1 MIFNNFGLVYYV
13 EMKSYIMAILG
24 LMSVMLVGT
33 AFAEEIRYTGDD
45 IPLRIVVSQGD
56 ILYFTGTDKIPNMN
70 VIFPNWISTPC
81 ANSEATGKCSIDFS
95 KFAIGQHEWE
105 SKTGVQGKFQVS
117 APVDPADDTSYFES
131 SSKDRKN
138 ASQQAKDFKAKI
150 EAKME
155 AKLAPYKTEIAQL
168 NLLLSNAD
176 KREVL
181 MQNQIAENKAELE
194 TLRTDSQKAK
204 TQIETIEK
212 YKKDA
217 ENWRAVALE
226 QLKVMAEVLGLF

>member
-1 MIFNNFGLVYYV
+1 
-13 EMKSYIMAILG
+13 MKSYIMAILG

-45 IPLRIVVSQGD
+45 IPLRISVSQGD
-56 ILYFTGTDKIPNMN
+56 TLYFTGSEKIPNMN
-70 VIFPNWISTPC
+70 VVYPKWISQPC
-81 ANSEATGKCSIDFS
+81 ANSEATGKCVIDFS
-95 KFAIGQHEWE
+95 KFPVGQHEWE
-105 SKTGVQGKFQVS
+105 SNTGVQGKFRVF

-131 SSKDRKN
+131 SSKDRTN
-138 ASQQAKDFKAKI
+138 ASQQAKDFKAQI

-155 AKLAPYKTEIAQL
+155 AKLAPYKTEISQL

-176 KREVL
+176 KREIL

-194 TLRTDSQKAK
+194 TLRADSQKAK

>member
-1 MIFNNFGLVYYV
+1 
-13 EMKSYIMAILG
+13 
-24 LMSVMLVGT
+24 
-33 AFAEEIRYTGDD
+33 
-45 IPLRIVVSQGD
+45 
-56 ILYFTGTDKIPNMN
+56 MN
-70 VIFPNWISTPC
+70 VNYPNSIHTPC
-81 ANSEATGKCSIDFS
+81 DNSEATGKCVIDFS

-150 EAKME
+150 EAKLE
-155 AKLAPYKTEIAQL
+155 AKLAPYKQEIGQL
-168 NLLLSNAD
+168 WKIISAAE
-176 KREVL
+176 KKEAS

-194 TLRTDSQKAK
+194 TLRADNQKAK
-204 TQIETIEK
+204 AQIETIEK

-217 ENWRAVALE
+217 SNWRAVALE

>member
-1 MIFNNFGLVYYV
+1 
-13 EMKSYIMAILG
+13 MKSYIMAILG

-33 AFAEEIRYTGDD
+33 AIAEEIRYTGDD
-45 IPLRIVVSQGD
+45 IPLRISVSQGD
-56 ILYFTGTDKIPNMN
+56 TLYFTGTDKIPNMN
-70 VIFPNWISTPC
+70 VVYPNSIHTPC

-95 KFAIGQHEWE
+95 NFAIGQHEWE
-105 SKTGVQGKFQVS
+105 STSGVQGKFQVS
-117 APVDPADDTSYFES
+117 TPVDPADDPSYFES

-155 AKLAPYKTEIAQL
+155 AKLAPYKQEIRQL
-168 NLLLSNAD
+168 WILISNAE
-176 KREVL
+176 KQEVL

-194 TLRTDSQKAK
+194 TLRADNQKAK
-204 TQIETIEK
+204 AQIETIEK

-217 ENWRAVALE
+217 SNWRAVALE
-226 QLKVMAEVLGLF
+226 QLKVMVEVLGLF

>member
-13 EMKSYIMAILG
+13 EMKLHIMTILG

-33 AFAEEIRYTGDD
+33 ALAEEIRYTGDD

-56 ILYFTGTDKIPNMN
+56 TLYFTGTDKIPNMN
-70 VIFPNWISTPC
+70 VIYPNWISTPC
-81 ANSEATGKCSIDFS
+81 SNSEATGKCVIDFS
-95 KFAIGQHEWE
+95 NFPLGQHEWE
-105 SKTGVQGKFQVS
+105 SSTGVQGKFQVS

>member
-1 MIFNNFGLVYYV
+1 
-13 EMKSYIMAILG
+13 MKLHIMAILG

-33 AFAEEIRYTGDD
+33 AFAEEIHYTGDD
-45 IPLRIVVSQGD
+45 IPLRISVSQGD
-56 ILYFTGTDKIPNMN
+56 ILYFTGTEKIPNMN
-70 VIFPNWISTPC
+70 VVYPNSIHTPC
-81 ANSEATGKCSIDFS
+81 ANSEATGKCVMNFS
-95 KFAIGQHEWE
+95 NFPLGQHEWK
-105 SKTGVQGKFQVS
+105 STSGVNGKFQVNP
-117 APVDPADDTSYFES
+117 APVAKESSDDASYFES

-194 TLRTDSQKAK
+194 TLRADSQKAK
-204 TQIETIEK
+204 TQMETIEK

-217 ENWRAVALE
+217 SNWKAVALE

>member
-1 MIFNNFGLVYYV
+1 
-13 EMKSYIMAILG
+13 MAILG

-45 IPLRIVVSQGD
+45 IPLRISVSQGD
-56 ILYFTGTDKIPNMN
+56 TLYFTGTDKIPNMN
-70 VIFPNWISTPC
+70 VNYPNSIHTPC
-81 ANSEATGKCSIDFS
+81 ANSEATGKCVIDFS
-95 KFAIGQHEWE
+95 NFPLGQHEWK
-105 SKTGVQGKFQVS
+105 STSGVNGKFQVNP
-117 APVDPADDTSYFES
+117 APVAKESSDDASYFES

-138 ASQQAKDFKAKI
+138 ASQEAKDFKAKI

-155 AKLAPYKTEIAQL
+155 AKLAPYKEEIRQL
-168 NLLLSNAD
+168 WILISNAE
-176 KREVL
+176 KQEVL

-194 TLRTDSQKAK
+194 TLRADSQKAK
-204 TQIETIEK
+204 TQMETIEK

-217 ENWRAVALE
+217 SNWKAVAVE

>member
-1 MIFNNFGLVYYV
+1 
-13 EMKSYIMAILG
+13 MKVLA
-24 LMSVMLVGT
+24 
-33 AFAEEIRYTGDD
+33 
-45 IPLRIVVSQGD
+45 
-56 ILYFTGTDKIPNMN
+56 
-70 VIFPNWISTPC
+70 
-81 ANSEATGKCSIDFS
+81 
-95 KFAIGQHEWE
+95 
-105 SKTGVQGKFQVS
+105 KT
-117 APVDPADDTSYFES
+117 E
-131 SSKDRKN
+131 KN

>member
-1 MIFNNFGLVYYV
+1 
-13 EMKSYIMAILG
+13 MKLHIMAILG

-45 IPLRIVVSQGD
+45 IPLRISVSQGD

-70 VIFPNWISTPC
+70 VVYPNSIHTPC
-81 ANSEATGKCSIDFS
+81 ANSEATGKCVMNFS
-95 KFAIGQHEWE
+95 NFPLGQHEWK
-105 SKTGVQGKFQVS
+105 STSGVQGKFQVN
-117 APVDPADDTSYFES
+117 PVPVAKESSDDTSYFES

-194 TLRTDSQKAK
+194 TLRADSQKAK
-204 TQIETIEK
+204 TQMETIEK

-217 ENWRAVALE
+217 SNWKAVAVE

>member
-45 IPLRIVVSQGD
+45 IPLRIIVSQGD
-56 ILYFTGTDKIPNMN
+56 TLYFTGSEKIPNMH
-70 VIFPNWISTPC
+70 VVYPKWISTPC
-81 ANSEATGKCSIDFS
+81 DNSEATGKCSIDFS

-155 AKLAPYKTEIAQL
+155 AKLAPYKTEISQL

-176 KREVL
+176 QREVL

-194 TLRTDSQKAK
+194 TLRADSQKAK

>member
-1 MIFNNFGLVYYV
+1 
-13 EMKSYIMAILG
+13 MAILG

-33 AFAEEIRYTGDD
+33 AFAEEIRYTGDNL
-45 IPLRIVVSQGD
+45 PLRIHVYQDDV
-56 ILYFTGTDKIPNMN
+56 LYFTGTDKIPNMN
-70 VIFPNWISTPC
+70 VIYPNWINTNC

-95 KFAIGQHEWE
+95 NFSLGGHEWE
-105 SKTGVQGKFQVS
+105 SSTGVQGKFHVS
-117 APVDPADDTSYFES
+117 APVAKESSDDTSYFES

-155 AKLAPYKTEIAQL
+155 AKLAPYKTEISQL

-176 KREVL
+176 KREIL

-194 TLRTDSQKAK
+194 TLRADSQEAKA
-204 TQIETIEK
+204 QIETIEK

>member
-1 MIFNNFGLVYYV
+1 
-13 EMKSYIMAILG
+13 MKLHIMAILG

-33 AFAEEIRYTGDD
+33 AFAEEIRYTGDN
-45 IPLRIVVSQGD
+45 IPLRISVSQGD
-56 ILYFTGTDKIPNMN
+56 ILYFTGTEKIPNMN
-70 VIFPNWISTPC
+70 VVYPNSIHTPC
-81 ANSEATGKCSIDFS
+81 ANSEATGKCVMNFS
-95 KFAIGQHEWE
+95 NFPLGQHEWK
-105 SKTGVQGKFQVS
+105 STSGIQGKFQVN
-117 APVDPADDTSYFES
+117 PAQVSKESSDDTSYFES

-194 TLRTDSQKAK
+194 TLRADSQEAK
-204 TQIETIEK
+204 DQIETIEK

-217 ENWRAVALE
+217 ENWRTVALE

>member
-1 MIFNNFGLVYYV
+1 
-13 EMKSYIMAILG
+13 MKSYIMAILG

-45 IPLRIVVSQGD
+45 IPLRISVSQD
-56 ILYFTGTDKIPNMN
+56 DTLYFTGSEKIPNMN
-70 VIFPNWISTPC
+70 VVYPNSIHTPC

-150 EAKME
+150 EAKLE
-155 AKLAPYKTEIAQL
+155 ATLLPYKQEIGQL
-168 NLLLSNAD
+168 WKIIATAE
-176 KREVL
+176 KKEAL

-194 TLRTDSQKAK
+194 ILRADNQKAK
-204 TQIETIEK
+204 AQIETIEK

-217 ENWRAVALE
+217 SNWKAVALE

>member
-1 MIFNNFGLVYYV
+1 
-13 EMKSYIMAILG
+13 MKSYIMAILG

-33 AFAEEIRYTGDD
+33 AWAEELNYTGDN

-56 ILYFTGTDKIPNMN
+56 TLYFTGTEKIPNMN

-81 ANSEATGKCSIDFS
+81 SNSEATGKCSIDFS
-95 KFAIGQHEWE
+95 NFAIGQHEWE
-105 SKTGVQGKFQVS
+105 SSTGVQGKFHVF
-117 APVDPADDTSYFES
+117 APIDPADDTSYFES

-150 EAKME
+150 EAKLE
-155 AKLAPYKTEIAQL
+155 ATLLPYKQEIGQL
-168 NLLLSNAD
+168 WKIIATAE
-176 KREVL
+176 KKEAL

-194 TLRTDSQKAK
+194 ILRADNQKAK
-204 TQIETIEK
+204 AQIETIEK

>member
-1 MIFNNFGLVYYV
+1 
-13 EMKSYIMAILG
+13 MAILG

-45 IPLRIVVSQGD
+45 IPLRISVSQSD
-56 ILYFTGTDKIPNMN
+56 TLYFTGTDKIPNMN
-70 VIFPNWISTPC
+70 VNYPNSIHTPC
-81 ANSEATGKCSIDFS
+81 ANSEATGKCVIDFS
-95 KFAIGQHEWE
+95 NFPLGQHEWK
-105 SKTGVQGKFQVS
+105 STSGVNGKFQVNP
-117 APVDPADDTSYFES
+117 APVSKESSDDTSYFES

-155 AKLAPYKTEIAQL
+155 AKLAPYKEEIRQL
-168 NLLLSNAD
+168 WILISNAE
-176 KREVL
+176 KQEAL

-194 TLRTDSQKAK
+194 TLRADNQKAK
-204 TQIETIEK
+204 AQIETIEK

-217 ENWRAVALE
+217 ENWRDVALE

>member
-1 MIFNNFGLVYYV
+1 
-13 EMKSYIMAILG
+13 MKSYIMAILG

-45 IPLRIVVSQGD
+45 IPLRIHVYQDDV
-56 ILYFTGTDKIPNMN
+56 LYFTGTEKIPNMH
-70 VIFPNWISTPC
+70 VVYPKWISTSC
-81 ANSEATGKCSIDFS
+81 DNSEATGKCSIDFS
-95 KFAIGQHEWE
+95 KFAVGQHEWE

-138 ASQQAKDFKAKI
+138 VSQQAKDFKAKI

-194 TLRTDSQKAK
+194 TLRADSQKAK
-204 TQIETIEK
+204 AQIETIEK

>member
-1 MIFNNFGLVYYV
+1 M
-13 EMKSYIMAILG
+13 MKLHIMAILG

-70 VIFPNWISTPC
+70 VIYPNSIHTPC
-81 ANSEATGKCSIDFS
+81 ANSEATGKCVIDFS
-95 KFAIGQHEWE
+95 NFPLGQHEWV
-105 SKTGVQGKFQVS
+105 STSGVQGKFQVS
-117 APVDPADDTSYFES
+117 PVPVEVDDSYE
-131 SSKDRKN
+131 N
-138 ASQQAKDFKAKI
+138 VSQKAKDFKAKI
-150 EAKME
+150 EAKLE
-155 AKLAPYKTEIAQL
+155 AKLAPYKEEIRQL

-194 TLRTDSQKAK
+194 TLRADSQKAK
-204 TQIETIEK
+204 AQIETIEQ
-212 YKKDA
+212 YKKNAD
-217 ENWRAVALE
+217 NWKAVALE
-226 QLKVMAEVLGLF
+226 QLKVMEEVLGLF

>member
-1 MIFNNFGLVYYV
+1 
-13 EMKSYIMAILG
+13 MKSQIMAILG

-33 AFAEEIRYTGDD
+33 AYAEEIRYTGDD
-45 IPLRIVVSQGD
+45 IPLRISVSQGD
-56 ILYFTGTDKIPNMN
+56 ILYFTGSEKIPNMN
-70 VIFPNWISTPC
+70 VVHPNSIHTPC
-81 ANSEATGKCSIDFS
+81 ANSEATGKCVIDFS
-95 KFAIGQHEWE
+95 KFPVGQHEWK
-105 SKTGVQGKFQVS
+105 SKSGVSGKFQVS

-155 AKLAPYKTEIAQL
+155 ATLLPYKQEIGQL
-168 NLLLSNAD
+168 WKIIATAE
-176 KREVL
+176 KKEAL

-194 TLRTDSQKAK
+194 TLRADNQKAK
-204 TQIETIEK
+204 AQIETIEK

-217 ENWRAVALE
+217 SNWRAVALE